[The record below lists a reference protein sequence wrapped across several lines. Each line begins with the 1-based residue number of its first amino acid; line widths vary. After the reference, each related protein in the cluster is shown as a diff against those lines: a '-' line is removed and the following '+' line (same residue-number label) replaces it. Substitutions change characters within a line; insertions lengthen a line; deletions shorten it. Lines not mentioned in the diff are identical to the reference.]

1 MQRTKII
8 GALLLGLFPAA
19 ADGATFTVSTTA
31 ASGIGSMEAVIIAA
45 NATPGTDTIEFAI
58 AGTGVKTLVAP
69 AAGYRQ
75 ITESLIING
84 YTQSGAAVNTIANDA
99 SNAVLRIEIDASA
112 VTTSFGR
119 VFAVDGGNVTLR
131 GLALKNLA
139 NDVYGIRQGN
149 SAGLLTVAGCFLGTD
164 AAGSVDL
171 SSGNALELRAIAVI
185 GGAAVADRNLI
196 SGNFFGI
203 VVQPD
208 STGVTIR
215 GNLIGT
221 DASGSALIPN
231 DRAIDIAGGVAAVHM
246 VGGTGSIDGNRIVG
260 STLSGL
266 RLFGNG
272 RTAWL
277 RNRVY
282 DNAGLGIDIGGDG
295 IDINDP
301 GDGDTGPNGRENA
314 PVMYSA
320 IILGNALRVNG
331 RLDGNFTSGTKRVE
345 FFASVQADPTGYGE
359 GDQYLSSINVFPG
372 AGPGVVEFKT
382 SITPASMPTLP
393 FVIAAIATSA
403 DGASSEFSNVVSAIE
418 GGVART
424 VTTVADS
431 GAGSLR
437 QALLDAAANPGAD
450 TVLFNIPN
458 SGPHIIAPLSA
469 LPLLNGPTI
478 IDGYSQPGALHNTA
492 AVGFDGQIRIVIDGS
507 SAGAVDGFTQT
518 ADRAQIS
525 GLAIANYAGAGI
537 YAGGGD
543 GPVLRGNLIG
553 TDATGTIDVS
563 AFGNGIELLSNGT
576 NNTIGGSSPTTRNVI
591 SGVNTGITTAAGAT
605 TANSN
610 VIQNN
615 LIGTAVNGSSPLPNS
630 VNGVVLESDNNTIAN
645 NTIAFNAQKGVV
657 ILAAGTGNRISA
669 NSIFSNGT
677 TAAHIGIDLGDNG
690 VTANDTGDGDLA
702 NGQQNYPVLTAASTS
717 TIQGT
722 LNSTANA
729 TITLEFFSNS
739 VAEPSGFGEGRTYLG
754 SLNVVTNGS
763 GNATF
768 SFTPLVGIFGGEHI
782 TATAT
787 NANGDTSEFSQS
799 RPVLGPTSAN
809 VEIAGQVVSDNGR
822 PVMRAYLTLTDQ
834 SGNVF
839 QSMTNPFG
847 YFRFSA
853 VPSGV
858 TYVLSVRD
866 KSHEFTPSSIVLE
879 ISSDID
885 DLMLIGTRR
894 ADQAA
899 PEPPTVKDLKPD
911 ARPDPNT
918 FDKRRP

>member
-1 MQRTKII
+1 MQRLKII
-8 GALLLGLFPAA
+8 GALLLGLLPAV
-19 ADGATFTVSTTA
+19 ADGATFTVSITA
-31 ASGIGSMEAVIIAA
+31 ASGIGSLEAVIIAA

-164 AAGSVDL
+164 AAGTVDL
-171 SSGNALELRAIAVI
+171 SAGNALELRAIAVI

-231 DRAIDIAGGVAAVHM
+231 DRAIDIAGNVAAVHM

-266 RLFGNG
+266 RLFGSG

-295 IDINDP
+295 IDVNDP
-301 GDGDTGPNGRENA
+301 GDGDSGPNGRENA

-320 IILGNALRVNG
+320 FVLGSALRVNG

-345 FFASVQADPTGYGE
+345 FFASAMPDPTGYGE
-359 GDQYLSSINVFPG
+359 GDQYLGSVDVFPG
-372 AGPGVVEFKT
+372 TGPVVVEFKS
-382 SITPASMPTLP
+382 SITPATMPTLP
-393 FVIAAIATSA
+393 FVVSAIATSA
-403 DGASSEFSNVVSAIE
+403 DGASSEFSNVVSAQE

-450 TVLFNIPN
+450 TVLFNVPG
-458 SGPHIIAPLSA
+458 SGPHVIAPLSP

-507 SAGAVDGFTQT
+507 SAGNVDGFVVT
-518 ADRAQIS
+518 DRSQFFGLAIGNFASAAVFAS
-525 GLAIANYAGAGI
+525 GLA
-537 YAGGGD
+537 
-543 GPVLRGNLIG
+543 GPAMRGNLIG
-553 TDATGTIDVS
+553 TDATGMLDR
-563 AFGNGIELLSNGT
+563 GNAIGMSMEPGAQGGV
-576 NNTIGGSSPTTRNVI
+576 IGGSFPHQRNVI
-591 SGVNTGITTAAGAT
+591 SGNTIGIIANGNYAT
-605 TANSN
+605 IWGNY
-610 VIQNN
+610 
-615 LIGTAVNGSSPLPNS
+615 IGTAANGTSNLGNDGSGILAQGTGARIRDNTIRFNASRGISIGGAASRTSIRGNS
-630 VNGVVLESDNNTIAN
+630 VFENGGL
-645 NTIAFNAQKGVV
+645 
-657 ILAAGTGNRISA
+657 
-669 NSIFSNGT
+669 
-677 TAAHIGIDLGDNG
+677 GIDLGNDG
-690 VTANDTGDGDLA
+690 VTLNDPDDADSGPNELL
-702 NGQQNYPVLTAASTS
+702 NFPVLTRVRSTLDA
-717 TIQGT
+717 GT
-722 LNSTANA
+722 LVEGTLDRPAGATALSFELDLYANA
-729 TITLEFFSNS
+729 SCDT
-739 VAEPSGFGEGRTYLG
+739 SGFGEGEALFATITINLPSG
-754 SLNVVTNGS
+754 SS
-763 GNATF
+763 ETF
-768 SFTPLVGIFGGEHI
+768 SAWIPDVVVSAGRAI
-782 TATAT
+782 TATT
-787 NANGDTSEFSQS
+787 TSTVGDDITSEFS
-799 RPVLGPTSAN
+799 AC
-809 VEIAGQVVSDNGR
+809 
-822 PVMRAYLTLTDQ
+822 
-834 SGNVF
+834 
-839 QSMTNPFG
+839 
-847 YFRFSA
+847 
-853 VPSGV
+853 VPSTQV
-858 TYVLSVRD
+858 TESVFANGF
-866 KSHEFTPSSIVLE
+866 E
-879 ISSDID
+879 
-885 DLMLIGTRR
+885 
-894 ADQAA
+894 
-899 PEPPTVKDLKPD
+899 
-911 ARPDPNT
+911 
-918 FDKRRP
+918 

>member
-403 DGASSEFSNVVSAIE
+403 DGASSEFSNVVSAQE

-553 TDATGTIDVS
+553 TDATGMLDRGNILGVGVGVGVS
-563 AFGNGIELLSNGT
+563 GGI
-576 NNTIGGSSPTTRNVI
+576 IGGYLPHHRNVI
-591 SGVNTGITTAAGAT
+591 SGNVGGIICSNDYAT
-605 TANSN
+605 VS
-610 VIQNN
+610 
-615 LIGTAVNGSSPLPNS
+615 
-630 VNGVVLESDNNTIAN
+630 
-645 NTIAFNAQKGVV
+645 
-657 ILAAGTGNRISA
+657 GNYI
-669 NSIFSNGT
+669 GT
-677 TAAHIGIDLGDNG
+677 TADGSGNLGNSGSGILAQGFSSRIEQNTIRFNAARGIGVSGASSRVSIRANTVFDNGGLAIDLGNDG
-690 VTANDTGDGDLA
+690 VTANDPDDADSGPNEL
-702 NGQQNYPVLTAASTS
+702 QNFPVLTRARTTLGA
-717 TIQGT
+717 GT
-722 LNSTANA
+722 LIEGTLDRPPGATALEYQLDLYSNANCDPLGHGEGEAEFVTA
-729 TITLEFFSNS
+729 TISLASGSSENFSLWL
-739 VAEPSGFGEGRTYLG
+739 PTTFLPPGR
-754 SLNVVTNGS
+754 
-763 GNATF
+763 A
-768 SFTPLVGIFGGEHI
+768 I

-787 NANGDTSEFSQS
+787 ATAGPDVTSEFS
-799 RPVLGPTSAN
+799 AC
-809 VEIAGQVVSDNGR
+809 
-822 PVMRAYLTLTDQ
+822 
-834 SGNVF
+834 
-839 QSMTNPFG
+839 
-847 YFRFSA
+847 
-853 VPSGV
+853 
-858 TYVLSVRD
+858 VLSTQV
-866 KSHEFTPSSIVLE
+866 SE
-879 ISSDID
+879 
-885 DLMLIGTRR
+885 
-894 ADQAA
+894 
-899 PEPPTVKDLKPD
+899 TVF
-911 ARPDPNT
+911 ANG
-918 FDKRRP
+918 FE